1 VLPRPL
7 RGSLEVIPDWIG
19 EHESMLWWIGVV
31 GLVTLLLTA
40 VAIPFV
46 VARIPSDYLVN
57 DQAEH
62 ERGASANTALRI
74 LLLVLKNLVGWV
86 LILVGLAMLITPGQG
101 LLSIFVGLT
110 LINFPGKRRLLRS
123 LLRRPSIHRAA
134 NWIRARC
141 GVAPLELP
149 H

>member
-62 ERGASANTALRI
+62 ERGASANTARRI

-123 LLRRPSIHRAA
+123 LLRRPSIHRVA

-141 GVAPLELP
+141 GVAPLQLP
-149 H
+149 P